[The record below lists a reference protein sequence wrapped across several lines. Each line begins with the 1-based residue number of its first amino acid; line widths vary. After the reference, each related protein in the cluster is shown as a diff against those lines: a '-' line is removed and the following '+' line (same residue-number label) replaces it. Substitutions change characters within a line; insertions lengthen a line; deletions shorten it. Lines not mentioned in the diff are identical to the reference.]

1 MQESEAR
8 KRRSNGSMIVNPRA
22 SSGNVSLN
30 SRTMRKEKECT
41 YLGVTSALAP
51 HIPDLTLLWGF
62 LCGQF
67 VCVAWEVAAPAQ
79 EPTKDA
85 IMEGPLTI
93 LSNVVKSWYV
103 CCR

>member
-1 MQESEAR
+1 
-8 KRRSNGSMIVNPRA
+8 MIVNPRA

-41 YLGVTSALAP
+41 YTQLALMP
-51 HIPDLTLLWGF
+51 HIPDLTWSI
-62 LCGQF
+62 
-67 VCVAWEVAAPAQ
+67 CVAWEVAAPAQ

-85 IMEGPLTI
+85 AMEGPLTI

-103 CCR
+103 SAVGGQSAACALT